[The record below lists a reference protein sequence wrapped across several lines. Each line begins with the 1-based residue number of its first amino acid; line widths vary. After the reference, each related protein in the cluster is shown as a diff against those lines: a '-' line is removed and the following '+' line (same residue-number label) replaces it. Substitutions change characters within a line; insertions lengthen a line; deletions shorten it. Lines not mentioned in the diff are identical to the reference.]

1 MLLTSSRCF
10 ALTSFSIYIKINEL
24 VGIIFNPTLSILCAV
39 SPESF
44 QEQDKKTY
52 SHLCAP
58 TKRSSPS
65 NRQREQF
72 RGHVPSRGS
81 LRPHT
86 EASTHQAPRRAMLP
100 FCLCAP
106 SIPTRKE
113 ECYRGNHRGRKKTAR
128 QHRRLIH
135 IWSASA

>member
-10 ALTSFSIYIKINEL
+10 ALTSFSIHIKINEL
-24 VGIIFNPTLSILCAV
+24 VGIIFNPTLSVLCAV

-86 EASTHQAPRRAMLP
+86 EASSTP
-100 FCLCAP
+100 
-106 SIPTRKE
+106 
-113 ECYRGNHRGRKKTAR
+113 
-128 QHRRLIH
+128 
-135 IWSASA
+135 SASQGNAAVLLLCTQHTHEKRRVLQREPQGEKKKQHGSTVD